1 MNYSAIGKKVFEGN
15 AVFQVSPKAIVEAVK
30 EGNATSKDIASALG
44 VPTTKVAPVLPFL
57 VNLGVLER
65 KPGPKPEGKR
75 GKPPYLYSLKG
86 GK

>member
-1 MNYSAIGKKVFEGN
+1 MDYKAIGKEVFEGTT
-15 AVFQVSPKAIVEAVK
+15 VFPVSPKEVAETVK
-30 EGNATSKDIASALG
+30 QGNTTAKDIASALG
-44 VPTTKVAPVLPFL
+44 VPPAKVAPVLPFL

-75 GKPPYLYSLKG
+75 GKPPFLYSLKG